1 MSASIVRL
9 SALDHNKLTGMHPV
23 RSVIRERSSQPV
35 GAAPGRDLLEARALV
50 VAGMA
55 CSYTDART
63 DWVEKRN
70 PIGGALRGHGPDKRV
85 SCSQPILR
93 SRRISALDFV
103 VDFIV

>member
-55 CSYTDART
+55 RSYTDARIDGWRSAT
-63 DWVEKRN
+63 QSGVRFGAMDRTSASLAVN
-70 PIGGALRGHGPDKRV
+70 PFSAPEG
-85 SCSQPILR
+85 SQPLT
-93 SRRISALDFV
+93 L
-103 VDFIV
+103 